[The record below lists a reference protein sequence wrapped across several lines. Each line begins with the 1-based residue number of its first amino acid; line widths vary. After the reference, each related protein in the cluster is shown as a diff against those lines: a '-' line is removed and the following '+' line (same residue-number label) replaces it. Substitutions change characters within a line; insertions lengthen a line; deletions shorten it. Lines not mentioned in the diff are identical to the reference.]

1 MHRMCRVL
9 AALAIVIPAAAGCQ
23 QKQPAQSEKSGTETS
38 SKPEVRKAGVGRL
51 GGATEKKAETTP
63 RPSVGSLTLTA
74 EDDGREIQVRQGQ
87 VVTVMLESNR
97 ANGFAW
103 AVVSPASTVL
113 VSDAK
118 PAYASKR
125 SGGGTETWRFRA
137 AKPGRQTIRLEY
149 RREWTQ
155 NMPERTFRFTAEV
168 R

>member
-1 MHRMCRVL
+1 MVRIYGVL
-9 AALAIVIPAAAGCQ
+9 AALGIVMLAAGCQ
-23 QKQPAQSEKSGTETS
+23 QKQPASQSEKTGSETPS
-38 SKPEVRKAGVGRL
+38 SAEVRKAGVGRL